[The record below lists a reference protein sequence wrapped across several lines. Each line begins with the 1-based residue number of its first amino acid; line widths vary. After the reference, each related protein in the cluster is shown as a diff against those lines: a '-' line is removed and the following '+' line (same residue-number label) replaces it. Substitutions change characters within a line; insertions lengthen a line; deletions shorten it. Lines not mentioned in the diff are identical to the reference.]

1 MKTIAPHD
9 RPREKLDRVG
19 PAALGDN
26 ELVAIVIGHGHRGR
40 SALDLANAVLAS
52 AGGLHGLARL
62 RREEIARIGGLGA
75 AKGARVVA
83 AIELG
88 RRTLLRGPQIRPQ
101 ILKARDAAAF
111 LMPQFGSGNV
121 ERFGVL
127 LVDTRHRVIRARL
140 VSVGTLDAS
149 VAEPREVFREA
160 LLGGAAAVV
169 LFHNHPSG
177 DPTPSRDDVALT
189 ARLSAA
195 GSLLG
200 ISVLDH
206 IILADTR
213 FCSLRE
219 DGYL

>member
-1 MKTIAPHD
+1 MKTLAPHD

-26 ELVAIVIGHGHRGR
+26 ELLAVVIGHGHRGQ
-40 SALDLANAVLAS
+40 SALDVANTLLAS
-52 AGGLHGLARL
+52 AGGLHGLVRV
-62 RREEIARIGGLGA
+62 RREELVRIGGLGA

-88 RRTLLRGPQIRPQ
+88 RRTLVRGPQVRPQ
-101 ILKARDAAAF
+101 ILTARDAAAY
-111 LMPQFGSGNV
+111 LMPQFGSGGV
-121 ERFGVL
+121 EHFGVL
-127 LVDTRHRVIRARL
+127 LLDTRHRVLRARL
-140 VSVGTLDAS
+140 ISVGTLDAS
-149 VAEPREVFREA
+149 VAEPRDVYREA
-160 LLGGAAAVV
+160 LIGGAAAVV

-177 DPTPSRDDVALT
+177 DPTPSRDDVTLT
-189 ARLSAA
+189 TRLVAA

-200 ISVLDH
+200 IDVLDH
-206 IILADTR
+206 LILADTR